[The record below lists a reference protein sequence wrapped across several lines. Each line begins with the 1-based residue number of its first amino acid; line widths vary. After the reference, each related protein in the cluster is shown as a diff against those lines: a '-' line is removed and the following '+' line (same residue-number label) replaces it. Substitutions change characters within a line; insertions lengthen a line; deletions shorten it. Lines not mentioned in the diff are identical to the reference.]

1 MIFLLCSRSGLS
13 VSSLVTQKS
22 PGAATPPG
30 ALSLVR
36 RAHVYDC
43 LPQALSLETPI
54 WAAPGVITTKWAP
67 GLMPGRGWER
77 GEGVENTR
85 KKVLPVLVRSLKGA

>member
-22 PGAATPPG
+22 AGAAALPPG
-30 ALSLVR
+30 ALSPVQ

-43 LPQALSLETPI
+43 LPQALPLERDADGR
-54 WAAPGVITTKWAP
+54 AAPGVIMPKWAP
-67 GLMPGRGWER
+67 GLTPGRGVGTWGG
-77 GEGVENTR
+77 GEGHT
-85 KKVLPVLVRSLKGA
+85 